1 MKISNVN
8 RESIKRAIYM
18 MLTISATL
26 VLIDLYVPIKMWISG
41 DRLSIVEVLHYVKY
55 MRYFPF
61 ILAIG
66 VVYSF
71 TSGHNKKEDLNK
83 KA

>member
-1 MKISNVN
+1 MKITNVN
-8 RESIKRAIYM
+8 KESIKRAIIM

-41 DRLSIVEVLHYVKY
+41 DRLSIGEIIHYVKY

-61 ILAIG
+61 ILAFG
-66 VVYSF
+66 VVYSI
-71 TSGHNKKEDLNK
+71 TSDDNKKEDLEK

>member
-1 MKISNVN
+1 MKISKVN
-8 RESIKRAIYM
+8 KEAIKQAIYI
-18 MLTISATL
+18 MLTISATIIL
-26 VLIDLYVPIKMWISG
+26 LDLYVPIKMWISG
-41 DRLSIVEVLHYVKY
+41 DRLSIGEIFYYVKY
-55 MRYFPF
+55 IRYFPF

>member
-1 MKISNVN
+1 MKFTNVN
-8 RESIKRAIYM
+8 KESIKRAIYM
-18 MLTISATL
+18 ILTISATL
-26 VLIDLYVPIKMWISG
+26 VLIDLYVPIKILISG
-41 DRLSIVEVLHYVKY
+41 DSLSVGEILHYVKY

-66 VVYSF
+66 VVYIF
-71 TSGHNKKEDLNK
+71 TSGHNKKGDMNK